1 MQFVLIA
8 SFVIGLLLA
17 ASRAAPSVSVI
28 SDTQLDAKGIF
39 FVSYDGVVNV
49 NSFQLSGVL
58 TYSNYQYAAW
68 YTSTKYAILG
78 RRQLPS
84 GGWSTLQLPH
94 QLSTSDS
101 HNVIALGISP
111 SDGKVHVALDCH
123 STKLYYTSSEAG
135 LATSGASWTASR
147 FGSITNTLGNL
158 NIGRLVG
165 YAYFYSCI
173 KRPFILISAPLR
185 THNSWSPQTISYSLS
200 IDLAYQATALH
211 NSLNIRVVRGQT
223 SDLGHQRLGHI
234 LRRTERLAVLEIS
247 TFTDLRT
254 NRVMLMLRELGGSK
268 LERCPA
274 IMGV

>member
-1 MQFVLIA
+1 MQLVLIA
-8 SFVIGLLLA
+8 SFVVGLLLA

-58 TYSNYQYAAW
+58 THSNYQYAAW

-165 YAYFYSCI
+165 YAYFIRVSNDHLSQFQHRYVPAI
-173 KRPFILISAPLR
+173 RGHPR
-185 THNSWSPQTISYSLS
+185 QSPTVCLS
-200 IDLAYQATALH
+200 IWR
-211 NSLNIRVVRGQT
+211 IR
-223 SDLGHQRLGHI
+223 QR
-234 LRRTERLAVLEIS
+234 RYTTR
-247 TFTDLRT
+247 
-254 NRVMLMLRELGGSK
+254 
-268 LERCPA
+268 
-274 IMGV
+274 